1 MWLTLPALLIGERLL
16 GITGIILAPVALDFL
31 RTEASRFQP
40 AAEGIKEEP
49 SLVQSPPL
57 DGNSAP

>member
-31 RTEASRFQP
+31 RTEASRR
-40 AAEGIKEEP
+40 
-49 SLVQSPPL
+49 SRHWCSRRR
-57 DGNSAP
+57 